1 MKEFTSEELE
11 SFNGKGGAPGYTS
24 YQGKVF
30 DVSESSLWAGGE
42 HMDSH
47 LAGKD
52 LTQDMSAAPHGEEVF
67 NRFPQIGTLKGFA
80 PVEAVGKEPPQA
92 PPISRISPQAAKK
105 LLDQGRRVY
114 FLDVRGIPDEYSI
127 KGSLCYEP
135 AAILNAE
142 HIELGIPK
150 DSLII
155 PY

>member
-1 MKEFTSEELE
+1 MKEFTSKELE
-11 SFNGKGGAPGYTS
+11 TFNGKKGAPAYIS

-30 DVSESSLWAGGE
+30 DVSEGSLWVDGE

-52 LTQDMSAAPHGEEVF
+52 LTQEISSAPHGAEVF
-67 NRFPQIGTLKGFA
+67 ERFPQIGTLKGFTQ
-80 PVEAVGKEPPQA
+80 VEKVLPEPE
-92 PPISRISPQAAKK
+92 ISRISPQAAKK
-105 LLDQGRRVY
+105 LLDQGRKVY

-127 KGSLCYEP
+127 KGSVCYEP

-142 HIELGIPK
+142 RVELGIPK

>member
-1 MKEFTSEELE
+1 MKEFNSKELE
-11 SFNGKGGAPGYTS
+11 AFNGKKGAPVYTS

-30 DVSESSLWAGGE
+30 DVSESSLWVDGE

-52 LTQDMSAAPHGEEVF
+52 LTQEISAAPHGTEVF
-67 NRFPQIGTLKGFA
+67 ERFTQVGTLKGFT
-80 PVEAVGKEPPQA
+80 PVEEVEKVSPEALE
-92 PPISRISPQAAKK
+92 ISRISPRAVKK
-105 LLDQGRRVY
+105 LLDQGRKVY

-127 KGSLCYEP
+127 KGSVCYEP
-135 AAILNAE
+135 ATILNAE
-142 HIELGIPK
+142 RVELGIPK